1 MAKLAAAHG
10 GGWRKGKWGERSLEK
25 LAAATELR
33 ICNSLS
39 FLKKQKKTGS
49 LVDVVVAASVASNQP
64 QVIFVFVAV
73 VVVAALRCVFAPFFV
88 PWLASHVTLGL
99 SAWPR

>member
-1 MAKLAAAHG
+1 M
-10 GGWRKGKWGERSLEK
+10 
-25 LAAATELR
+25 
-33 ICNSLS
+33 
-39 FLKKQKKTGS
+39 
-49 LVDVVVAASVASNQP
+49 DVVVAASVASNQP